1 MSNTEKVVTLTIEEA
16 ISAISFNEDATAHT
30 FINTGGILAGADHD
44 RSSLVDKM
52 FNADRIEI
60 GGSMCKTMKHAIV
73 VWPKG
78 AKMQSDLL
86 FVASKPER
94 ITELEDS
101 K

>member
-1 MSNTEKVVTLTIEEA
+1 MSDTKKVVTLTLDEA
-16 ISAISFNEDATAHT
+16 ISAISFNEDASVHT
-30 FINTGGILAGADHD
+30 FINTGGILVGADHD

-52 FNADRIEI
+52 FAADRIEI
-60 GGSMCKTMKHAIV
+60 GGEMCKQLKHAIV

-94 ITELEDS
+94 IEELEGRP
-101 K
+101 